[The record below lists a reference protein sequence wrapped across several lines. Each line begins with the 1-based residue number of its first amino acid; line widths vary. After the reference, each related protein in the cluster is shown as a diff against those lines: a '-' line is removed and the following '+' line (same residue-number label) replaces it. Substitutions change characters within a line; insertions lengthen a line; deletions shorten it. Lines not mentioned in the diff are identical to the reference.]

1 MLSGTILMERFLN
14 SEQRVEN
21 INKVLEN
28 KQPNLQLFLV
38 NIHDP
43 HNLSAIL
50 RSYDAV
56 GILSLYYTNP
66 NNQNFKTHKTITQGT
81 QRWVE
86 HTKIHNNK
94 KIDFLK
100 QKQKEGFQLVVTYLD
115 KKAVNFRTVDYTL
128 PTIIIVGN
136 EKDGVSKE
144 VLALAD
150 KTILI
155 PMKGMVQSLNVSVA
169 TALILYEAQRQ
180 LEINGNYK
188 EPQLLEKERTKIKE
202 GWIFRDTVA
211 RRSKGRIALK
221 PNLHS

>member
-1 MLSGTILMERFLN
+1 M
-14 SEQRVEN
+14 
-21 INKVLEN
+21 
-28 KQPNLQLFLV
+28 
-38 NIHDP
+38 
-43 HNLSAIL
+43 
-50 RSYDAV
+50 
-56 GILSLYYTNP
+56 
-66 NNQNFKTHKTITQGT
+66 
-81 QRWVE
+81 
-86 HTKIHNNK
+86 
-94 KIDFLK
+94 
-100 QKQKEGFQLVVTYLD
+100 
-115 KKAVNFRTVDYTL
+115 